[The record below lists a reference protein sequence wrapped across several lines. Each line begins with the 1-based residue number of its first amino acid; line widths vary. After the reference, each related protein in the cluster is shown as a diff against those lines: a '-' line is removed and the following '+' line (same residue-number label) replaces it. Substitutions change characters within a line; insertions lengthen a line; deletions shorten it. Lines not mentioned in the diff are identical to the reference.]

1 LHRLSSPDTL
11 NYRHAE
17 KNRTMRILGVDGG
30 IASVGWAVIDD
41 PMTDG
46 KDGVIIACG
55 SRCFDAPETD
65 KERTPT
71 NQIRRQKRGMRR
83 VIRRRRLRMNSIR
96 ALFAGHG
103 LLDAAGRDALRIGV
117 SPWQMRAE
125 GLSRVLTGA
134 EFAAALG
141 HIAAHRGFR
150 SNSKRDRGA
159 NAADE
164 SSKMLKAIGETRE
177 RLGQYQTVGAMFAAD
192 ASFADRKRNRGG
204 DFSRSV
210 LRDDH
215 ADEVRTLFA
224 AQRRLGNGL
233 ATTTLEA
240 AYADAAFYQ
249 RPLQDSDAL
258 VGNCPFE
265 PDEKRAARRGY
276 SFELFRF
283 LSRLNTLK
291 LIWRGGDRRITADEL
306 AVLAKDFGKT
316 KKIAFSAVRKA
327 LEIDA
332 SVSFDGIKREDEKND
347 VVARS
352 GNAAEGTASLRAA
365 LGDEWARQSPDIL
378 DRMAEIIT
386 FRDDLGSIET
396 GLHETGADA
405 DAVAAVLAAVQD
417 GECKGFKGAGHISA
431 KAARAIL
438 PGLWAGM
445 MFSEAC
451 SDAGYDHSAPN
462 RISLEDIKNPVAR
475 KALGEMLAQVRAV
488 IRAYGPIDRIHVELA
503 RDVGKSAEERDK
515 IKSGIEKKNKER
527 DRAREQFKELLHQ
540 EPHGD
545 DMLRFELWQEQNG
558 RCLYSD
564 EPIPVDA
571 VIASNNS
578 AQIDHILP
586 WSRFGDD
593 SFNNKTLC
601 LAKANQDKGRW
612 TPWEWFEA
620 TKSPEAWDAYVAGV
634 EGCKSIKGFK
644 KRGHY
649 LRKNGAEVE
658 ENFRNRNLGDT
669 RYATRALL
677 SKLAE
682 YYDKDGIQVLAR
694 PGALTSKLR
703 RGWGLQGLKKGA
715 DGKRLED
722 DRHHALDAIVLAA
735 TTQAMVQN
743 LTRAFQDAEKK
754 GLARQF
760 AGEFVVAPWP
770 GFRLDAEK
778 AVDGVFVARPERRR
792 VPGEAHQATIKQIRV
807 VDGADVVFVRKAVD
821 KLTEKDLDLI
831 PVPAPYGRIADP
843 AKLRDTMIA
852 AIRDWWAGGRK
863 VDAPPRM
870 ANGDVIRK
878 VRVATTDK
886 VAVGVRGGTADRGDM
901 ARVDVFRNVNK
912 RGQSRFFLVPI
923 YPHQIAGQPKP
934 PMRAADA
941 GKAEADWTMIDDS
954 FEFRF
959 SLFQN
964 SLVDI
969 TKPDGKNIVGYFKGF
984 DRANGSIA
992 LASPKNQRDPT
1003 PHGARTLLQ
1012 LNKKNVTRL
1021 GVVSEISQEPRTWHG
1036 EVCT

>member
-1 LHRLSSPDTL
+1 
-11 NYRHAE
+11 
-17 KNRTMRILGVDGG
+17 MRILGVDGG
-30 IASVGWAVIDD
+30 IASVGWAVMDA
-41 PMTDG
+41 PEAEGLDG
-46 KDGVIIACG
+46 RIIACG

-83 VIRRRRLRMNSIR
+83 VIKRRRLRMNAVR
-96 ALFAGHG
+96 GLFVAHG
-103 LLDAAGRDALRIGV
+103 LLSDTGRDALRLGV
-117 SPWQMRAE
+117 NPWQARAE
-125 GLSRVLTGA
+125 GLVRALSGTEL
-134 EFAAALG
+134 AAALG

-164 SSKMLKAIGETRE
+164 SAKMLKAIAATRE
-177 RLGQYQTVGAMFAAD
+177 RLGQYATVGAMFAAD
-192 ASFADRKRNRGG
+192 PAFVERKRNRGG

-215 ADEVRTLFA
+215 AAEVQTLFA
-224 AQRRLGNGL
+224 AQRRLGSEL

-240 AYADAAFYQ
+240 EFAETAFFQ
-249 RPLQDSDAL
+249 RPLQDSDIL
-258 VGNCPFE
+258 VGACPFE
-265 PDEKRAARRGY
+265 PDQKRAARRGY

-291 LIWRGGDRRITADEL
+291 LVWRGGERRISQEEL
-306 AVLAKDFGKT
+306 VIVAGDFGKT
-316 KKIAFSAVRKA
+316 KKISFTALRKA
-327 LEIDA
+327 LEIDP

-352 GNAAEGTASLRAA
+352 GNAAEGTAILRAA
-365 LGDEWARQSPDIL
+365 LGDGWAEQTPDVL
-378 DRMAEIIT
+378 DRMAEIIA
-386 FRDDLGSIET
+386 FRDDIGSIEV
-396 GLHETGADA
+396 GLRDVGATP
-405 DAVAAVLAAVQD
+405 DAVSAVLAAI
-417 GECKGFKGAGHISA
+417 GSFNGFKGAGHISA
-431 KAARAIL
+431 KAARTLL
-438 PGLWAGM
+438 PRLWQGM
-445 MFSEAC
+445 MY
-451 SDAGYDHSAPN
+451 SDACRDVGYDHSAPGQIDLN
-462 RISLEDIKNPVAR
+462 DIKNPVAR
-475 KALGEMLAQVRAV
+475 KALGEMLAQIRAV
-488 IRAYGPIDRIHVELA
+488 MRAYGPIDRIHVELA

-527 DRAREQFKELLHQ
+527 DRARDRFREQLGQ
-540 EPHGD
+540 EPHGE
-545 DMLRFELWQEQNG
+545 DMLRFELWEEQNG

-564 EPIPVDA
+564 EAIPVQA
-571 VIASNNS
+571 VISSDNR

-601 LAKANQDKGRW
+601 LAKANQDKAGR
-612 TPWEWFEA
+612 TPWEWFEKA
-620 TKSPEAWDAYVAGV
+620 KLPEAWEAYVAGV
-634 EGCKSIKGFK
+634 EGCKSMKGFK

-649 LRKNGAEVE
+649 LRKNAAEVE
-658 ENFRNRNLGDT
+658 DSFRNRNLGDT

-677 SKLAE
+677 SKLVE
-682 YYDKDGIQVLAR
+682 YYGKEGVQVLAR

-703 RGWGLQGLKKGA
+703 RGWGLQGLKKGE

-735 TTQAMVQN
+735 TTQSMVQN

-778 AVDGVFVARPERRR
+778 AVEAVFVSRPERRR
-792 VPGEAHQATIKQIRV
+792 VPGEAHAATIKQVRV
-807 VDGADVVFVRKAVD
+807 VEGADVVFVRKFVD

-843 AKLRDTMIA
+843 AKLRDAMIA
-852 AIRDWWAGGRK
+852 AIREWWAEGRK

-870 ANGDVIRK
+870 PNGDVIRK

-886 VAVGVRGGTADRGDM
+886 VAVAVRGGTADRGDM
-901 ARVDVFRNVNK
+901 ARVDVFRKANK
-912 RGQSRFFLVPI
+912 RGKTEFYLVPI
-923 YPHQIAGQPKP
+923 YPHQIATMDRP
-934 PMRAADA
+934 PDRAVLSVTPEHSWQLLDADFQF
-941 GKAEADWTMIDDS
+941 S
-954 FEFRF
+954 F

-964 SLVDI
+964 SLLEI
-969 TKPDGKNIVGYFKGF
+969 MKPDGEIICGYFKGL
-984 DRANGSIA
+984 DRATGAIS
-992 LASPKNQRDPT
+992 LASPLSQQEVKKSIGVRK
-1003 PHGARTLLQ
+1003 LISF
-1012 LNKKNVTRL
+1012 NKKLVNRL
-1021 GVVSEISQEPRTWHG
+1021 GAIVDVNQESRTWHG